1 MPIIPRSLS
10 GETTFCSESLDGK
23 SMSKSRACWTV
34 SPSMTLNNKLAK
46 PLVVG
51 ASGGALKNNL
61 AQLF

>member
-1 MPIIPRSLS
+1 
-10 GETTFCSESLDGK
+10 
-23 SMSKSRACWTV
+23 MSKSRACWTV

-61 AQLF
+61 AQLVSSISTNKKIGDWHSSTRSRSSG